1 MKHQS
6 LLTAIEQRSGHHHL
20 TLKDRQAKIMALTQ
34 RIHQVGGMVEL
45 ARQLPNPRLAK
56 ALHQHCQALAKQR
69 AIYQQGG

>member
-1 MKHQS
+1 MHHSKLIQS
-6 LLTAIEQRSGHHHL
+6 IEIRSENHHL
-20 TLKDRQAKIMALTQ
+20 TLWDRQAKVMALTQ